1 MAGGSRLVLGI
12 SAYFH
17 DAAAALVRGG
27 EIVAAAQ
34 EERFSRIKHDAGFP
48 GRAVEYCLAEA
59 GVSAKDLDFVVFYEK
74 PLLKFERLL
83 ESYLASAPAGF
94 ASFRKAIPLWLR
106 EKLLLPRDIRR
117 RLGGYHR
124 RILFTGHHEA
134 HAASAFFPSPFK
146 EAAVL
151 TIDGVGEWTSAAIH
165 HGRGNELSTL
175 AEMDFPHSLGLLYS
189 AMTYFCGFRVN
200 SGEYKL
206 MGLAPFGQ
214 PRFASRLLDK
224 VVRIGDDGSLWMD
237 QSFFNYIGGLTMTSS
252 RMEELLEGPP
262 RRPES
267 EITRR
272 EMDIAASIQSITEEV
287 VLKMARHARDL
298 TDCPNL
304 CLAGGVALNC
314 VANGKLAREKIFR
327 DCWIQPASG
336 DAGGALGAALQVAH
350 GLLEEPRPSG
360 DGMKRGLLGPMVDR
374 RTLPTRLGALGVTF
388 HQHTDEPAMLE
399 EVCRHIADGHVVG
412 WVQGRMEFG
421 PRALGARSILADP
434 RNPGIQSQLNLK
446 IKFRESFRP
455 FAPAMLEEEASR
467 WFEIPPDCPSP
478 YMLLVA
484 PVREQW
490 RIPATGTGL
499 DAVRE
504 TRSPFPAITHVD
516 YSARLQTVAPGTGIF
531 RRLLECFFRLTG
543 CPMLVNTS
551 FNIRGEPM
559 VAGVDDAV
567 RCFLN
572 TDMDVLAI
580 EDCLLVKMDNIAI
593 AGAAKEAYLKSFRP
607 D

>member
-17 DAAAALVRGG
+17 DAAAALTRGG

-34 EERFSRIKHDAGFP
+34 EERFSRIKHDSGFP
-48 GRAVEYCLAEA
+48 SRAVEYCLAEA
-59 GVSAKDLDFVVFYEK
+59 GVAAKDLDFVVFYEK
-74 PLLKFERLL
+74 PLLKFDRLL
-83 ESYLASAPAGF
+83 ESYLAVAPAGF
-94 ASFRKAIPLWLR
+94 ASFRRAIPIWLR
-106 EKLLLPRDIRR
+106 EKLLLPRDIRH

-124 RILFTGHHEA
+124 RILFTRHHEA
-134 HAASAFFPSPFK
+134 HAASAFLPSPFE

-165 HGRGNELSTL
+165 HGRGNHLSTL
-175 AEMDFPHSLGLLYS
+175 AQMDFPHSLGLLYS

-214 PRFASRLLDK
+214 PRFAGRLLDK
-224 VVRIGDDGSLWMD
+224 VVRIADDGSLWMD
-237 QSFFNYIGGLTMTSS
+237 QSFFNYIGGLTMTSV

-262 RRPES
+262 RAPES

-272 EMDIAASIQSITEEV
+272 EMDIAASIQHITEEV
-287 VLKMARHARDL
+287 VLKMARHARSL

-314 VANGKLAREKIFR
+314 VANGKLAKEKIFR
-327 DCWIQPASG
+327 QCWIQPASG

-350 GLLEEPRPSG
+350 GLLDEPRPPG
-360 DGMKRGLLGPMVDR
+360 DGMKGGLLGPSVDR
-374 RTLPTRLGALGVTF
+374 RALPSKLGQMGVRF
-388 HQHTDEPAMLE
+388 RHYPEEREMLE
-399 EVCRHIADGHVVG
+399 EVCRHIADGRVAG

-434 RNPGIQSQLNLK
+434 RNPDIQRQLNLK

-455 FAPAMLEEEASR
+455 FAPAVLEEEASR

-484 PVREQW
+484 PVQGQW
-490 RIPATGTGL
+490 RLPATGTCL
-499 DAVRE
+499 DSVRDV
-504 TRSPFPAITHVD
+504 RSPFPAVTHVD

-531 RRLLECFFRLTG
+531 RRLLECYFQRTG

-559 VAGVDDAV
+559 VADVEDAV

-572 TDMDVLAI
+572 TDMDVLVI
-580 EDCLLVKMDNIAI
+580 EDCLILKEDNLSI
-593 AGAAKEAYLKSFRP
+593 AGAAKESYLKSFRP

>member
-1 MAGGSRLVLGI
+1 MAGGNRLVLGI
-12 SAYFH
+12 SACFH

-48 GRAVEYCLAEA
+48 SRAVGYCLAEA
-59 GVSAKDLDFVVFYEK
+59 GVSARDLDFVAFYEK
-74 PLLKFERLL
+74 PLRKFERLL
-83 ESYLASAPAGF
+83 ESYLAVAPAGF
-94 ASFRKAIPLWLR
+94 ASFRKAIPSWLR
-106 EKLLLPRDIRR
+106 EKLLLPREIRNH
-117 RLGGYHR
+117 LGGYHR

-134 HAASAFFPSPFK
+134 HAASAFFPSPFG

-151 TIDGVGEWTSAAIH
+151 TIDGVGEWTSAGIH
-165 HGRGNELSTL
+165 HGCGNRLVPL
-175 AEMDFPHSLGLLYS
+175 QEMDFPHSLGLLYS

-214 PRFASRLLDK
+214 PRFAARLADK
-224 VVRIGDDGSLWMD
+224 VVRIAEDGSLWMD
-237 QSFFNYIGGLTMTSS
+237 QSYFNYIGGLTMTSP

-262 RRPES
+262 RTPES

-287 VLKMARHARDL
+287 VLRMARHARAL
-298 TDCPNL
+298 TDCSNL
-304 CLAGGVALNC
+304 CMAGGVALNC
-314 VANGKLAREKIFR
+314 VVNGRLAKEKLFR
-327 DCWIQPASG
+327 NCWIQPASG
-336 DAGGALGAALQVAH
+336 DAGGALGAAMQVAH
-350 GLLEEPRPSG
+350 GLLDAPRPKG
-360 DGMKRGLLGPMVDR
+360 DGMKGGLLGPSVDR
-374 RTLPTRLGALGVTF
+374 NELPAKLAALGVAF
-388 HQHTDEPAMLE
+388 RRQSDEEVLLE
-399 EVCRHIADGHVVG
+399 EVCRHIGEGRVVG

-434 RNPGIQSQLNLK
+434 RNPDIQRQLNLK

-455 FAPAMLEEEASR
+455 FAPAVLEEEAPR
-467 WFEIPPDCPSP
+467 WFDVPPDCQSP
-478 YMLLVA
+478 YMLMVA
-484 PVREQW
+484 PIREEW
-490 RIPATGTGL
+490 RLPASGSGL

-504 TRSPFPAITHVD
+504 VRSPFPAITHVD
-516 YSARLQTVAPGTGIF
+516 HSARLQTVAKGTGVF

-543 CPMLVNTS
+543 CPILVNTS

-559 VAGVDDAV
+559 VADAADAV

-572 TDMDVLAI
+572 TDMDVLVI
-580 EDCLLVKMDNIAI
+580 EDCLILKEDNLAL
-593 AGAAKEAYLKSFRP
+593 AGAAREAYLNSFRP